1 MTGAGVPSGRD
12 LVANAAITLPAGAAQ
27 ISGAS
32 FTIDIP
38 AGLLPSQGRAFD
50 AYGFNL
56 WPRDASVPAGNAQIA
71 DFAPN
76 DSNAIVSGVAA
87 VPEPETYLLFAIGLL
102 PVALGL
108 RRERRR
114 APNGSHV

>member
-1 MTGAGVPSGRD
+1 
-12 LVANAAITLPAGAAQ
+12 
-27 ISGAS
+27 
-32 FTIDIP
+32 
-38 AGLLPSQGRAFD
+38 LPSQGRAFD

-71 DFAPN
+71 DFAPDN
-76 DSNAIVSGVAA
+76 SNAIVSRVTA

-102 PVALGL
+102 PVARAL

-114 APNGSHV
+114 ARAGSDV